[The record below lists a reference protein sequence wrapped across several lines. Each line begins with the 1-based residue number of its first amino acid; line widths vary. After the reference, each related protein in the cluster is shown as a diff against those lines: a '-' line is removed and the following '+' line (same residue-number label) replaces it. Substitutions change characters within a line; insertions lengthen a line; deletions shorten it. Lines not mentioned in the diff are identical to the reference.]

1 MLARVT
7 ETLDRLEKKI
17 DKVISRRKKPGTK
30 EPKREESRFS
40 RETPIQVTSAAAPP
54 NCDPQ
59 DQSTYDAK
67 VALLRDPMSRHAVR
81 CDRISRSQLAALDS
95 DPKAAHALATAKLLD
110 DGICKSTFC

>member
-17 DKVISRRKKPGTK
+17 DKVISRRKKPGTE
-30 EPKREESRFS
+30 EPKHEKSRFS
-40 RETPIQVTSAAAPP
+40 RETPILVTSAAAPP

-59 DQSTYDAK
+59 DQSTYDDK
-67 VALLRDPMSRHAVR
+67 VALLGDSMSRHAVR

-95 DPKAAHALATAKLLD
+95 DPKATHALATAKLLFD
-110 DGICKSTFC
+110 AFSRRS